1 MALYA
6 ENILFDLDGTLTDP
20 KEGITRSVQYAL
32 SKLGIYADTEE
43 LVRFIGPPLVESFA
57 TFFSLSPSDCELAVK
72 YYRERF
78 SQVGIFEN
86 AVLDGIPEMLEKLVS
101 AGAALALATSKPLV
115 FAERILE
122 RYSLSRFFSVT
133 VGSGLDGSLTDKAE
147 VISAALE
154 RMEINDP
161 STAAMVGD
169 RKHDI
174 IGAKKNSIRSVGVYF
189 GYVEPGELE
198 ASGAD
203 RIACTVPQLAKILL
217 EG

>member
-1 MALYA
+1 
-6 ENILFDLDGTLTDP
+6 
-20 KEGITRSVQYAL
+20 
-32 SKLGIYADTEE
+32 
-43 LVRFIGPPLVESFA
+43 
-57 TFFSLSPSDCELAVK
+57 
-72 YYRERF
+72 
-78 SQVGIFEN
+78 
-86 AVLDGIPEMLEKLVS
+86 MLEKLVS

-147 VISAALE
+147 VISAVLE

-189 GYVEPGELE
+189 GHAEPGELE

-203 RIACTVPQLAKILL
+203 RIAHTVPQLAKILL

>member
-57 TFFSLSPSDCELAVK
+57 TFFSLSPSDCELAAK

-147 VISAALE
+147 VISAVLE

-189 GYVEPGELE
+189 GYAEPGELE

>member
-86 AVLDGIPEMLEKLVS
+86 AVYPGIPELLGRLEA
-101 AGAALALATSKPLV
+101 AGKRLMVATSKPTV
-115 FAERILE
+115 FARTILE
-122 RYSLSRFFSVT
+122 HFGLATYFCEI
-133 VGSGLDGSLTDKAE
+133 VGSELDGTRADKGE
-147 VISAALE
+147 VIACALASSGFGPE
-154 RMEINDP
+154 Q
-161 STAAMVGD
+161 AVMVGD
-169 RKHDI
+169 RSYDI
-174 IGAKKNSIRSVGVYF
+174 IGAAQNRLPAVGVLY
-189 GYVEPGELE
+189 GYGSREELE
-198 ASGAD
+198 AAGAFGL
-203 RIACTVPQLAKILL
+203 ANTVEELERLL
-217 EG
+217 L

>member
-86 AVLDGIPEMLEKLVS
+86 AVLTAYRRCWK
-101 AGAALALATSKPLV
+101 
-115 FAERILE
+115 
-122 RYSLSRFFSVT
+122 SLCQPVPRLRWRPQSRLCLPKGYWNAIRFPAFS
-133 VGSGLDGSLTDKAE
+133 
-147 VISAALE
+147 
-154 RMEINDP
+154 P
-161 STAAMVGD
+161 
-169 RKHDI
+169 
-174 IGAKKNSIRSVGVYF
+174 
-189 GYVEPGELE
+189 
-198 ASGAD
+198 
-203 RIACTVPQLAKILL
+203 
-217 EG
+217 